1 MFRDIPPDGE
11 FVIYL
16 RKSRAD
22 IEKEARGAMETLGKH
37 ERRLT
42 AFARERGYLVAEIR
56 RELVSG
62 ESIQDRDVFRELM
75 AEVGE
80 RRWAGIIVHEV
91 DRLGRGDM
99 MEAGWILSTLQFSAT
114 LVVTPEKTY
123 DPLDRNDLQLL
134 QDKMIRSNNELSN
147 TKYRFRDGKEQSSRD
162 GQHIAT
168 VAPFG
173 YRKVV
178 REDGMKTL
186 EPTEW
191 APTVVEIYE
200 EVAAGTPLS
209 TLSMRLIA
217 RQVPGKWCNKR
228 IKSLIENPVYK
239 GVIAWNRVV
248 KTVESRQGLDYVR
261 KRVKNEHP
269 IVVEGLHE
277 AIVSDELWD
286 EANAM
291 IGKNTKKRAGT
302 SGKNPLAGVLRC
314 AKCGRAM
321 RLARTGR
328 NGCYGYYK
336 HYKYSECSCAAS
348 RYDDVTQAV
357 VAALGE
363 ALADIEVEVR
373 GQESR
378 RERLLREA
386 EDLRRSIEAGARK
399 IDKLMILFEDGAI
412 DIDEF
417 RRRRKSIDALA
428 SQARDRLEAMERV
441 PAKDPVSTMR
451 SIKALMATLADESLD
466 AETRNIALKKIVERI
481 DYAKEAGGTLQLTVT
496 LR

>member
-1 MFRDIPPDGE
+1 MFRDIPLDGE

-42 AFARERGYLVAEIR
+42 AFAKERGYLVSEIR

-62 ESIQDRDVFRELM
+62 ESIQDRPVFRALM
-75 AEVGE
+75 AEVAE
-80 RRWAGIIVHEV
+80 RKWAGIVVHEV

-99 MEAGWILSTLQFSAT
+99 MEAGWILSTLQFSGT
-114 LVVTPEKTY
+114 RVVTPEKTY
-123 DPLDRNDLQLL
+123 DPLDRNDYRLL
-134 QDKMIRSNNELSN
+134 QDKMISSNNELSS

-178 REDGMKTL
+178 MDGMKTL

-239 GVIAWNRVV
+239 GLIAWNRVV

-261 KRVKNEHP
+261 KRVKSEHP

-277 AIVSDELWD
+277 AIVSDELW
-286 EANAM
+286 EAANAM
-291 IGKNTKKRAGT
+291 IGKNSKRRFGT
-302 SGKNPLAGVLRC
+302 SVRNPLAGVLRC

-321 RLARTGR
+321 HLARTGR

-336 HYKYSECSCAAS
+336 HYKYSECSCAPS
-348 RYDDVTQAV
+348 RYEDVTRAV

-363 ALADIEVEVR
+363 VLADIEVELR
-373 GQESR
+373 DQESK
-378 RERLLREA
+378 RERMMREA
-386 EDLRRSIEAGARK
+386 EDLRRSLEASSRR
-399 IDKLMILFEDGAI
+399 IDKLMILYEDDAI

-428 SQARDRLEAMERV
+428 SQARDRLQAMESEPPR
-441 PAKDPVSTMR
+441 DPVSAMS
-451 SIKALMATLADESLD
+451 SIKALMATLADDGLD

>member
-1 MFRDIPPDGE
+1 MFRDIPLDGE

-42 AFARERGYLVAEIR
+42 AFAKERGYLVGEIR

-62 ESIQDRDVFRELM
+62 ESIQDRPVFRALM
-75 AEVGE
+75 AEVAE
-80 RRWAGIIVHEV
+80 RKWAGIVVHEV

-99 MEAGWILSTLQFSAT
+99 MEAGWILSTLQFSGT

-123 DPLDRNDLQLL
+123 DPLDRNDYRLL
-134 QDKMIRSNNELSN
+134 QDKMISSNNELSS

-178 REDGMKTL
+178 KDGMKTL

-239 GVIAWNRVV
+239 GIIAWNRVV

-269 IVVEGLHE
+269 IVVDGLHE
-277 AIVSDELWD
+277 AIVSDELWE

-302 SGKNPLAGVLRC
+302 SGKNPFAGVLRC
-314 AKCGRAM
+314 AKCGRVM
-321 RLARTGR
+321 HLARTGR

-336 HYKYSECSCAAS
+336 HYKYSECSCAPS
-348 RYDDVTQAV
+348 RYDDVTRAV
-357 VAALGE
+357 VAALGGV
-363 ALADIEVEVR
+363 LADIEVELR

-378 RERLLREA
+378 RERMMREA
-386 EDLRRSIEAGARK
+386 EDLRRSLEASSRK
-399 IDKLMILFEDGAI
+399 IDKLMILYEDDAI

-428 SQARDRLEAMERV
+428 SQARERLRAMEDV
-441 PAKDPVSTMR
+441 PAKDPVSTMS
-451 SIKALMATLADESLD
+451 SIKALMATLADDGLD
-466 AETRNIALKKIVERI
+466 AEARNVALKKIVERI
-481 DYAKEAGGTLQLTVT
+481 DYAKEAGGDLQLTVT